1 VKPTADISAERV
13 AKNDAAFRAA
23 NEQIRQRAKE
33 TGEPARIPFL
43 CECARED
50 CTEIVWLA
58 PQDYESIRASPLCFF
73 NARGHDR
80 YGGDAVEVVREE
92 AGYVVVEKQGR
103 AAEVVEELDPRK
115 EDSTR
120 GS

>member
-1 VKPTADISAERV
+1 VEPTTDISAERV

-23 NEQIRQRAKE
+23 NEQIRKRTKQ
-33 TGEPARIPFL
+33 TGAPARIPFL

-50 CTEIVWLA
+50 CTEIVWLS
-58 PQDYESIRASPLCFF
+58 PQEYESIRSSPRCFF

-80 YGGDAVEVVREE
+80 YAGDAVEVVHEK

-103 AAEVVEELDPRK
+103 AAEVVEQLDPRK
-115 EDSTR
+115 ED
-120 GS
+120 